1 MTYWKFI
8 TILARFIGTAFILG
22 GAVFCFDG
30 SRLLL
35 DQNATIQ
42 IDSVATSDPY
52 MKFIPLG
59 A

>member
-30 SRLLL
+30 SRLRL

-42 IDSVATSDPY
+42 IDGVATSDPY